1 MVMIIKKKVRK
12 EKNAFS
18 RYKMSW
24 LFVFCAVL
32 FLGFFFAPDSQRDY
46 RRTKVYVDPYV
57 VHTSE
62 LKKENAPLKR
72 ERPLY
77 PYSVIPRGVR
87 NRGELAAKIAED
99 PLVADHYAD
108 FNISETKIF
117 QTKEDSYMYVSYR
130 LNNKI
135 YWTAKKIKI
144 PQGEPLITD
153 GRCEIRARCGNRIS
167 ASPLMPISGE
177 EPILESLDMPEI
189 TPEPPEMALESPIF
203 EPKAFDDRISLAL
216 AMPPPMIESSAPFLD
231 ITPSVISTEKSS
243 WQWPYHYRPLVILG
257 TQAVPEPGSSSLL
270 FLGMIAFV
278 VYRFVQN
285 R

>member
-1 MVMIIKKKVRK
+1 MIIKKKVRK
-12 EKNAFS
+12 KSGRFGRN
-18 RYKMSW
+18 KMRW

-46 RRTKVYVDPYV
+46 RKAKVYIEPTAVP
-57 VHTSE
+57 TSE
-62 LKKENAPLKR
+62 LKKENTIAKR

-87 NRGELAAKIAED
+87 NRGELAAKIVED
-99 PLVADHYAD
+99 PVVADHFAD
-108 FNISETKIF
+108 FNVSEAKVF
-117 QTKEDSYMYVSYR
+117 QTKETSYMYVSYR

-144 PQGEPLITD
+144 PQGEPVITD
-153 GRCEIRARCGNRIS
+153 GRCDVRARCGNRIS
-167 ASPLMPISGE
+167 ASPLAPISGE
-177 EPILESLDMPEI
+177 EPVLESLDMPEI
-189 TPEPPEMALESPIF
+189 TPDPPEMALESPIF

-216 AMPPPMIESSAPFLD
+216 AIPPPMIEPSTPFLD
-231 ITPSVISTEKSS
+231 IAPPVLSTEKSG
-243 WQWPYHYRPLVILG
+243 WQWPYHYRPLVVLG

-270 FLGMIAFV
+270 LLGIIGCVA
-278 VYRFVQN
+278 YRFIKN